1 MQYTV
6 VTGLSG
12 AGKTQVIRF
21 LEDTGFFCMDNLPP
35 AIIPQLAEMFFSIN
49 GKYDKVAFVI
59 DSRVGDMLNELLDNL
74 KILKEKGHQCKLLF
88 ITARD
93 EVLVKRYKETRRT
106 HPIASDGGLL
116 ESIALEREML
126 EGIYHEADAV
136 VDTSDY
142 TLGELSKRLREI
154 YEDISKDEFT
164 VNVMSFGFKYGVPI
178 DSDLIFDVRCFPN
191 PFYVDEL
198 KYKTGNEKE
207 VQDFVMS
214 AESSNQFLEK
224 LQDMVK
230 FLLPLYYEE
239 GKNSI
244 TISVGC
250 TGGKHRSVTMANK
263 LAEALSD
270 YNVNIIHRDIKRS
283 KS

>member
-1 MQYTV
+1 MQFTI
-6 VTGLSG
+6 VTGMSG

-21 LEDTGFFCMDNLPP
+21 LEDAGFFCMDNLPP

-59 DSRVGDMLNELLDNL
+59 DSRVGDMISELLDNL
-74 KILKEKGHQCKLLF
+74 KILKENGYEYKLLF
-88 ITARD
+88 VTARD

-106 HPIASDGGLL
+106 HPIASNGGLL
-116 ESIALEREML
+116 ESIRIEREML

-136 VDTSDY
+136 VNTSDY
-142 TLGELSKRLREI
+142 SLAQLSKRLREI
-154 YEDISKDEFT
+154 YEDSSKDEFT
-164 VNVMSFGFKYGVPI
+164 VNVMSFGFKYGIPL
-178 DSDLIFDVRCFPN
+178 DADLVFDVRCFPN

-198 KYKTGNEKE
+198 KDKTGNEKE

-214 AESSNQFLEK
+214 AESSREFVKK
-224 LQDMVK
+224 LQEMIK
-230 FLLPLYYEE
+230 FLLPLYIEE
-239 GKNSI
+239 GKNTL

-263 LAEALSD
+263 LAEALTE